1 MRPRPQGRQFRGIS
15 RIGPS
20 LRLTLHAN
28 AAVGFPQ
35 SPSITCHCSRVPRY
49 ARGPRTRDDR
59 CGNRSTVRGGKKPAA
74 TDCHAS

>member
-20 LRLTLHAN
+20 LRLTFHAN
-28 AAVGFPQ
+28 AAVGFPNPL
-35 SPSITCHCSRVPRY
+35 PSRAIVLGFRVT
-49 ARGPRTRDDR
+49 RGDR
-59 CGNRSTVRGGKKPAA
+59 VLETIAAAIAPPRGGKKPAA